1 MAIERKKVEK
11 KPVVA
16 IEPKKR
22 ERPIE
27 VKPEVKVVEPAKV
40 KAKVEKKVEVKV
52 VEPVKAK
59 VAPKP
64 VPKVEPKKR
73 VEPKP
78 VVKVPVKPEI
88 KKITEEEPV
97 NSELVMESKR
107 VRAKPSDDKYI
118 RFASSQYK
126 DNFKV
131 ISERVQK
138 NEIKFAYFAIDGDD
152 FYHYYILTKN

>member
-1 MAIERKKVEK
+1 MAIERKKAEG

-27 VKPEVKVVEPAKV
+27 VKPEVKVVEP
-40 KAKVEKKVEVKV
+40 
-52 VEPVKAK
+52 VKAK

-64 VPKVEPKKR
+64 VPKVESKKR

-78 VVKVPVKPEI
+78 VVKVPAIPTI
-88 KKITEEEPV
+88 KKITEDEPV
-97 NSELVMESKR
+97 NPELVMESKR

-118 RFASSQYK
+118 RFACSEYK

-152 FYHYYILTKN
+152 FYHYYILIKN

>member
-1 MAIERKKVEK
+1 MAIERKKAEK

-16 IEPKKR
+16 IEAKKR

-27 VKPEVKVVEPAKV
+27 VKPEVKVTEPVKV

-52 VEPVKAK
+52 IEPVKAK

-78 VVKVPVKPEI
+78 VVKVPAMPAI

-97 NSELVMESKR
+97 NTELIMESKK
-107 VRAKPSDDKYI
+107 VRAKASDDKYV
-118 RFASSQYK
+118 RFASSEYK
-126 DNFKV
+126 DNFKI
-131 ISERVQK
+131 ISERLQK

-152 FYHYYILTKN
+152 FYHYYILIKN